1 MRIGPCMQTP
11 PITPDA
17 PWLAPL
23 AGYSDLPFR
32 MLCRRQGAAVACT
45 EMVSAKG
52 LLYGGPGSDRIL
64 DTHPEDAPLVVQLF
78 GSEPAT
84 FGPVMDRLLERGFR
98 YFDLNSGCPVRKVL
112 KSGSGAALMKTPET
126 LLAIAEV
133 MVRSAAPGSVG
144 VKIRLGFNVG
154 EENFLDLARR
164 LEDLGVGWLTL
175 HPRYA
180 RQMFMGRAHW
190 DRLAAL
196 VRSVDVPVVAS
207 GDLLCA
213 EDAVR
218 CVEETG
224 VAGLMFA
231 RGALHDPSIFAR
243 YLALRRGATLPP
255 ADGPFLAAVVR
266 EHIRLTRE
274 FDGSPRSFRKIRSLI
289 PRYARGLRDVRALRT
304 RLLTCL
310 TWEALEETAE
320 AIAILEPADPHPH
333 YAPEAFPL
341 TDPYAED

>member
-1 MRIGPCMQTP
+1 
-11 PITPDA
+11 
-17 PWLAPL
+17 
-23 AGYSDLPFR
+23 
-32 MLCRRQGAAVACT
+32 
-45 EMVSAKG
+45 
-52 LLYGGPGSDRIL
+52 
-64 DTHPEDAPLVVQLF
+64 
-78 GSEPAT
+78 
-84 FGPVMDRLLERGFR
+84 
-98 YFDLNSGCPVRKVL
+98 
-112 KSGSGAALMKTPET
+112 
-126 LLAIAEV
+126 
-133 MVRSAAPGSVG
+133 
-144 VKIRLGFNVG
+144 
-154 EENFLDLARR
+154 
-164 LEDLGVGWLTL
+164 VGWLTL